1 MLKSQTSL
9 SQSHVG
15 FMHRKLATAKVS
27 MFIFSLV
34 LSEAFLTM
42 HQAVAVYRNAR
53 PVPITHCSRL
63 MVSSSTATDSHDM

>member
-42 HQAVAVYRNAR
+42 HQAEAVYRNA
-53 PVPITHCSRL
+53 PVRITHCSRL